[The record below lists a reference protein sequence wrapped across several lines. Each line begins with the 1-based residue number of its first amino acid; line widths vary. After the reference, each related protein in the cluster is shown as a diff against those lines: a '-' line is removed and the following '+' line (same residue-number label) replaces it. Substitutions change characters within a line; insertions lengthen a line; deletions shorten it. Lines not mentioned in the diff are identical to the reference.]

1 MQTYAAI
8 NVKMTAANMR
18 GSLFMAFLPPCRKE
32 GRFKRRLLSEILPS
46 QGLEEMW
53 GDSDEYDGGERKW
66 DNSPG

>member
-18 GSLFMAFLPPCRKE
+18 GALFMAFLPPPRRKE
-32 GRFKRRLLSEILPS
+32 GRIKRRLLSEILPS

-53 GDSDEYDGGERKW
+53 GD
-66 DNSPG
+66 